1 MVSDINEEDWTKFS
15 TFRDGDPKNITYLEY
30 ARLVSHRTNLIL
42 EELIHNIDFD
52 KPEEESDD
60 KGKKKAFQ
68 VMKKAVEELNIGYSL
83 LNHESE
89 DYLGYFDQSEKKIRT
104 IETKK

>member
-1 MVSDINEEDWTKFS
+1 MVSDRLEEDWTKFS

-30 ARLVSHRTNLIL
+30 ARLVSHRTNIIL
-42 EELIHNIDFD
+42 KDIINNVDFD
-52 KPEEESDD
+52 KQEQEVEE
-60 KGKKKAFQ
+60 KGKKKALEM
-68 VMKKAVEELNIGYSL
+68 MKKAIDELKRGYSL

-89 DYLGYFDQSEKKIRT
+89 DYLGYFDQSEKKFCT

>member
-1 MVSDINEEDWTKFS
+1 MVSDTSEEDWTKFS
-15 TFRDGDPKNITYLEY
+15 TFRDGDPKNVTYLEY

-42 EELIHNIDFD
+42 DELINDIEFD
-52 KPEEESDD
+52 KPEEEHDG
-60 KGKKKAFQ
+60 KGKKKAIE
-68 VMKKAVEELNIGYSL
+68 VIKKAIGELNKGYSL

-89 DYLGYFDQSEKKIRT
+89 DYLGYFDQTEKKVRS

>member
-1 MVSDINEEDWTKFS
+1 MVSETSEKDWTKFS

-30 ARLVSHRTNLIL
+30 ARLVSHKTNLIL
-42 EELIHNIDFD
+42 RELMLNIDFD
-52 KPEEESDD
+52 KPEEESSD
-60 KGKKKAFQ
+60 KGKNKALEL
-68 VMKKAVEELNIGYSL
+68 MKKAIEELNRGFSL

-89 DYLGYFDQSEKKIRT
+89 DYLGYFDQSEKKVRS